1 MSHCLAPMMILFS
14 GHIDDDDDKK
24 PLVEK
29 VWSLGGFEESI
40 CLHLRM

>member
-14 GHIDDDDDKK
+14 GYIDDDGDKK

-29 VWSLGGFEESI
+29 AKSFDGLEESI